1 MKMRNPH
8 ALTRSRET
16 TEIGSSTIVKNKGPL
31 QRRILIGVP
40 TLGVVRIEWD
50 IHRRGQ
56 VIPINW
62 SVGEVTANHL
72 PETIG
77 MGYHTADAQNV
88 CLERAYLDKYEWLL
102 LWEDD
107 VLAPFDSLLKL
118 SVHME
123 KMEAPIISG
132 LYYSK
137 SEPCWPLVFRGRGNG
152 AYRNFK
158 TGDQVWCD
166 GVPTGFFLMHS
177 SVFRYLWENSP
188 DYQLPDGRKI
198 KQVFRFP
205 RDSWF
210 DPEQDRYFSEMG
222 TSDLA
227 LCDRIRKQNVLTR
240 AGWKDLA
247 KKPYPFLCDT
257 SIYAQQIDLQGKM
270 YPKNCREILAPLG
283 DIKGYTQRGPNPKRN
298 KKRG

>member
-1 MKMRNPH
+1 VKQANPY
-8 ALTRSRET
+8 APERSREVVKFGAT
-16 TEIGSSTIVKNKGPL
+16 TIVKNKGPR
-31 QRRILIGVP
+31 QRRLMIGVP

-50 IHRRGQ
+50 VHRRGT

-62 SVGEVTANHL
+62 SVGEVTANHMQD
-72 PETIG
+72 TIG

-88 CLERAYLDKYEWLL
+88 CMERAYLDKYEWLL
-102 LWEDD
+102 LYEDD
-107 VLAPFDSLLKL
+107 VLPPFDSFLKL

-123 KMEAPIISG
+123 KMETPIISG

-158 TGDQVWCD
+158 TGDKVWCD
-166 GVPTGFFLMHS
+166 GVPTGYLLMHS
-177 SVFRYLWENSP
+177 SIFRYLWEHSP
-188 DYQLPDGRKI
+188 DYRLPDGKKI

-205 RDSWF
+205 RESWW
-210 DPEQDRYFSEMG
+210 DPEQDRYFSQMG

-227 LCDRIRKQNVLTR
+227 LCDRIMRENIFAK

-247 KKPYPFLCDT
+247 KKKYPFLCDT
-257 SIYAQQIDLQGKM
+257 GIYAQQIDLTGKL
-270 YPKNCREILAPLG
+270 YPANCREILAPLG
-283 DIKGYTQRGPNPKRN
+283 DIEAAFPE
-298 KKRG
+298 KKRKTA